1 MPQQISWK
9 NWPKSE
15 AQKIADRIDVIEKL
29 LRKKRL
35 SPQERTELEGERG
48 VLMARYIQIIKMNP
62 PKSSTETRNLD
73 SQTQSCDSQTSEMDS
88 ESRG

>member
-29 LRKKRL
+29 LRRKRHP
-35 SPQERTELEGERG
+35 PQNCAELKAEREALQAQWEKI
-48 VLMARYIQIIKMNP
+48 LKANK
-62 PKSSTETRNLD
+62 PKSIGTETRSSD
-73 SQTQSCDSQTSEMDS
+73 SQTQSCDSQTSE
-88 ESRG
+88 